1 MPKTRSSGKGKEV
14 PYSSPEPRGPSSSAT
29 SRGSTS
35 SRSTRRANSA
45 TATASVA
52 ATITMGD
59 DFGNFQP
66 VASTSAA
73 QPGDTRRAKRRRDD
87 DWDPTSGT
95 ATAAAAPASSRSP
108 KKAHKGGRPIKVKG
122 TASRKLPVA
131 NGVPGLSATTA
142 IPAVSSSHA
151 QADLSGSIYA
161 FAGPS
166 KREARDSPS
175 LSPPASYTFAA
186 RIASVSAGPTKA
198 KAVRR
203 TPQPVDHLTQL
214 PRELLQH
221 IFSYIAAPLPRRILP
236 PVNAAGGNA
245 LAAAP
250 GGVHPQAPPDR
261 NSLVLAARVC
271 RELLP
276 LARAALY
283 RDLVIETRVQ
293 AHTLHRTLHANELSR
308 EVRHIVANVEAMAR
322 TSSQWTGW
330 FVFHSMHSLCGIISA
345 CRTLQTLTL
354 YMPSD
359 SAAWTQSLCHS
370 LGSLGD
376 LHTLIKDLHPPES
389 SVEVEDEIGTLEG
402 MPIGWATRKNT
413 ATWAVSQ
420 LLKPLATLIGL
431 RTLRISGLSSDSSM
445 LPSPPPHNLHLT
457 EVVLVD
463 VNITNMDLMQV
474 LGEAKFL
481 RKFTLWGSSLLSKRG
496 LVHVLRKCPSLV
508 ELRVG
513 GSWFGAREDD
523 EKSFPLND
531 VLPLL
536 RQLKLVHVS
545 GALISPAALEIPSV
559 ALDHLFIHACPAWT
573 PSAVHASLSKMSHD
587 PPAVKRL
594 TLPAMEEKRPQSRR
608 RSSGTATTSAPDLGG
623 PASTGNPDVWNETW
637 RFTARKTGEAK
648 GCIVEA
654 SMFGDDDDEQ
664 LKVSGRAS

>member
-1 MPKTRSSGKGKEV
+1 MLRLTFAVPSEIENSASVAATTTTTSHSPTTDRFCKHEHAMPKTRSSGKGKEV

-151 QADLSGSIYA
+151 QADMSGSIYA

-203 TPQPVDHLTQL
+203 TPQPVDRLTQL

-221 IFSYIAAPLPRRILP
+221 IFSYIAAPLSRRILP
-236 PVNAAGGNA
+236 PVNAAGGNPPG
-245 LAAAP
+245 AAR

-283 RDLVIETRVQ
+283 RDLLIETRVQ

-308 EVRHIVANVEAMAR
+308 EVRHIVADVEAMAR
-322 TSSQWTGW
+322 TSSQWTGALACSLRCLRLPW
-330 FVFHSMHSLCGIISA
+330 CVRLTALKQAGSSSTRCTPCAASSAPVAHSRPSLCT
-345 CRTLQTLTL
+345 CR
-354 YMPSD
+354 P
-359 SAAWTQSLCHS
+359 
-370 LGSLGD
+370 
-376 LHTLIKDLHPPES
+376 
-389 SVEVEDEIGTLEG
+389 
-402 MPIGWATRKNT
+402 TR
-413 ATWAVSQ
+413 
-420 LLKPLATLIGL
+420 
-431 RTLRISGLSSDSSM
+431 RRGLSRCV
-445 LPSPPPHNLHLT
+445 T
-457 EVVLVD
+457 
-463 VNITNMDLMQV
+463 
-474 LGEAKFL
+474 
-481 RKFTLWGSSLLSKRG
+481 R
-496 LVHVLRKCPSLV
+496 
-508 ELRVG
+508 
-513 GSWFGAREDD
+513 
-523 EKSFPLND
+523 
-531 VLPLL
+531 
-536 RQLKLVHVS
+536 
-545 GALISPAALEIPSV
+545 SV
-559 ALDHLFIHACPAWT
+559 A
-573 PSAVHASLSKMSHD
+573 
-587 PPAVKRL
+587 
-594 TLPAMEEKRPQSRR
+594 
-608 RSSGTATTSAPDLGG
+608 
-623 PASTGNPDVWNETW
+623 
-637 RFTARKTGEAK
+637 
-648 GCIVEA
+648 
-654 SMFGDDDDEQ
+654 
-664 LKVSGRAS
+664 